1 MEALFPRFVKVH
13 ASFRPRRREECEVEV
28 PAGATARD
36 VLVRLGQSVDG
47 TVVVRGGV
55 PIPETEVLGDGDR
68 LMLLSAFS
76 GG

>member
-13 ASFRPRRREECEVEV
+13 VTFRPRRQEDREVEV
-28 PAGATARD
+28 ASGATARD

-55 PIPETEVLGDGDR
+55 PIPETDAVAEGDR
-68 LMLLSAFS
+68 LLLLSAFS

>member
-13 ASFRPRRREECEVEV
+13 ASFRPRRREPCEVEV
-28 PAGATARD
+28 SVGATARD
-36 VLVRLGQSVDG
+36 LLAALGQPVDG

-55 PIPETEVLGDGDR
+55 PIPETETLAEGDR

>member
-1 MEALFPRFVKVH
+1 MKVH
-13 ASFRPRRREECEVEV
+13 ATFRPRRREDCDVEV

-36 VLVRLGQSVDG
+36 VLVKLGQSVDG
-47 TVVVRGGV
+47 TVVVRAGT
-55 PIPETEVLGDGDR
+55 PIPETEALVDGDR

>member
-1 MEALFPRFVKVH
+1 MAALFPRFVKVH
-13 ASFRPRRREECEVEV
+13 ASFRPRRREDCVVEV
-28 PAGATARD
+28 PVGATARD
-36 VLVRLGQSVDG
+36 VLARLGQSVDG

-55 PIPETEVLGDGDR
+55 PIPETEAVAEGDR

>member
-1 MEALFPRFVKVH
+1 MAALFPRFVKVH
-13 ASFRPRRREECEVEV
+13 ASFRPRRQGDREVEV
-28 PAGATARD
+28 AAGATARD
-36 VLVRLGQSVDG
+36 VLVALGQSVDG

-55 PIPETEVLGDGDR
+55 PIPETAAVAEGDR